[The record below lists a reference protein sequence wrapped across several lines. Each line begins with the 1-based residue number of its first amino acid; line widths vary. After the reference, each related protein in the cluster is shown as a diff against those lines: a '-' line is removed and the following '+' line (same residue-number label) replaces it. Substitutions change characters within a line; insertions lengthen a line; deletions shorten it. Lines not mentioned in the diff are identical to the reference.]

1 MAEQRSRYSIELA
14 ARHLVLL
21 QTWMLLPL
29 GLQRTLHPKGTW
41 STLMN
46 ALVNPVPGPRRYLRG
61 LSCAAWMLC
70 WWLAGMALAA
80 DPWLDDQPEFLKV
93 DEAFQFSAETDPN
106 GNVIARW
113 TMPDGYYL
121 YRERFA
127 AETRPGAELELAE
140 PLVLPGKEK
149 VDEYFGAV
157 QVYYHGATLH
167 VPVRSGNGPHE
178 IGITYQGCADY
189 GLCYPPEI
197 RWVTL
202 NVAGDSSRGDPGS
215 GSYAGTGLERVSE
228 PAAANDTPVTEAG
241 VAANPDADAAMDVAS
256 PVVSAVTATEE
267 QRLAGLLASGGL
279 LGSLLVFFGAGLALA
294 FTPCVL
300 PMVPI
305 LSSIIVGEAKE
316 ITRVRAFSL
325 SLAYVLGMAFT
336 YAALG
341 TLVGLFGASLNL
353 QAALQSPPVLVTFAV
368 VFAVLSLSMFGFYEL
383 QLPQSWQSGLNN
395 LGNKVG
401 GGKHFS
407 VLIMGALSALVVSPC
422 VSAPLAGALIYL
434 STTGDALLGG
444 AALLALGL
452 GMGVPL
458 LLIGSSGGHLLPRA
472 GAWMDGVKAVFGVLL
487 LGVAVWLLERV
498 VAPGVTLALWAAL
511 AIGSGV
517 YLGALDLSPREG
529 WGQFRKAAG
538 AFSLAWGMLLLIGAS
553 SGAEDPLR
561 PLGALV
567 AASGVGHGGTQ
578 PAGSAANGAGV
589 WLAVDDLTDIDAQLQ
604 QAASFGQPV
613 MLDLYADWCISCKVM
628 ERSVFP
634 KPAVASLLGNFRLL
648 RADVTRNSAEHKAL
662 MERYGLFGPPS
673 MVFFAAD
680 GSPMPEVTVQGELD
694 AGAMASHLGNV
705 LSLSASRSDSIVGE
719 IAANVR

>member
-1 MAEQRSRYSIELA
+1 MNAFATRLCFATTRL
-14 ARHLVLL
+14 
-21 QTWMLLPL
+21 MLPL
-29 GLQRTLHPKGTW
+29 I
-41 STLMN
+41 
-46 ALVNPVPGPRRYLRG
+46 
-61 LSCAAWMLC
+61 MLF
-70 WWLAGMALAA
+70 ASGVQAA
-80 DPWLDDQPEFLKV
+80 DPWLDEQPEFLKV
-93 DEAFQFSAETDPN
+93 DDAFVFSADVDES
-106 GNVIARW
+106 GNVVARW

-127 AETRPGAELELAE
+127 AEVRADSEVQLAE
-140 PLVLPGKEK
+140 PLLVPGKHK

-157 QVYYHGATLH
+157 QVYYHDATLH
-167 VPVRSGNGPHE
+167 VPVLAGSGPQE
-178 IGITYQGCADY
+178 IGISYQGCADY
-189 GLCYPPEI
+189 GLCYPPET

-202 NVAGDSSRGDPGS
+202 PVSGSSNNGDPRG
-215 GSYAGTGLERVSE
+215 GSYAGMGLEPVSAATDVAAATSE
-228 PAAANDTPVTEAG
+228 SAGAERSASGGAPLAPAAAESRPP
-241 VAANPDADAAMDVAS
+241 AA
-256 PVVSAVTATEE
+256 ATEE

-279 LGSLLVFFGAGLALA
+279 LTSLLVFFVAGLALA

-305 LSSIIVGEAKE
+305 LSSIIVGEAQQ
-316 ITRVRAFSL
+316 ITRGRAFTL

-353 QAALQSPPVLVTFAV
+353 QAALQSPAVLVSFAV
-368 VFAVLSLSMFGFYEL
+368 IFAVLSLSMFGFYEL

-401 GGKHFS
+401 GGKHMS
-407 VLIMGALSALVVSPC
+407 VLVMGSLSALVVSPC

-517 YLGALDLSPREG
+517 YLGALDLSPRQG

-538 AFSLAWGMLLLIGAS
+538 AFSVAYGMLLLIGAS
-553 SGAEDPLR
+553 SGAEDPLK
-561 PLGALV
+561 PLGPLV
-567 AASGVGHGGTQ
+567 AGAGTGHGQAIAGPTSSGT
-578 PAGSAANGAGV
+578 GV
-589 WLAVDDLTDIDAQLQ
+589 WLAVDNLDDIDAQLE
-604 QAASFGQPV
+604 QAAALSQPV

-648 RADVTRNSAEHKAL
+648 RADVTKNSPEHKAL

-673 MVFFAAD
+673 MVFFMTD

-694 AGAMASHLGNV
+694 ADGMASHLSNV
-705 LSLSASRSDSIVGE
+705 LARSVAEGVANVGE
-719 IAANVR
+719 IASNFR